1 MSRDNTKTYPIMRL
15 CYVTNWKT
23 TITATTTTTTATLSS
38 SIQRSTEVYVFKCSM
53 SVAFRSGFEFDVIDG
68 IYRAI

>member
-1 MSRDNTKTYPIMRL
+1 MSRDNNKTYHIMRL
-15 CYVTNWKT
+15 CYVTNGK
-23 TITATTTTTTATLSS
+23 TTTTTTTTLSS
-38 SIQRSTEVYVFKCSM
+38 SIQRSIEVYVFKCSM